1 MLQGALAVQ
10 SGQKLETIVKNSL
23 LKYFSESQITS
34 QYKFINVYN
43 KNAKIDFCIKNHN
56 IVIECKRQNVAGT
69 ADEKIP
75 FVLANLVKIKANLSI
90 LVLDGS
96 WYKEQVGIVNW
107 AKEEAL
113 KLLPLQVK
121 ILFPEELD
129 KVLNEFCQAE
139 RVTK

>member
-1 MLQGALAVQ
+1 M
-10 SGQKLETIVKNSL
+10 
-23 LKYFSESQITS
+23 
-34 QYKFINVYN
+34 YN
-43 KNAKIDFCIKNHN
+43 KNAKIDFHIQNHN
-56 IVIECKRQNVAGT
+56 IVIECKRQNGAGT

-75 FVLANLVKIKANLSI
+75 FVLANLAKIKANLSI

>member
-10 SGQKLETIVKNSL
+10 SGQKLETVVKDLL
-23 LKYFSESQITS
+23 LKYFNASQVIP
-34 QYKFINVYN
+34 QYKFTNVYN
-43 KNAKIDFCIKNHN
+43 KNAKIDFHIQNHN
-56 IVIECKRQNVAGT
+56 IVIECKRQNGAGT

-75 FVLANLVKIKANLSI
+75 FVLANLAKIKANLSI